1 VLLGVV
7 DHDSLHGVGLE
18 KCAPRDAPSTSLL
31 CRRSGGPQ
39 ARGRCFYA
47 RAASWVMARKTKP
60 TTPDTPAMSRTE
72 WALAIVRKVDEL
84 HPNMGRMYL
93 TTVVA
98 ILWPR
103 HRADD
108 PERMVVSWVAERP
121 AIDEAD
127 ARSALQTMT
136 ETTEA
141 DFREAARRGVQE
153 GLRRAYQ
160 RAARRVA
167 TATGPVATIGCRSLG
182 SKLGVS

>member
-1 VLLGVV
+1 
-7 DHDSLHGVGLE
+7 
-18 KCAPRDAPSTSLL
+18 
-31 CRRSGGPQ
+31 
-39 ARGRCFYA
+39 
-47 RAASWVMARKTKP
+47 
-60 TTPDTPAMSRTE
+60 MSRTE